1 MKDVSTIG
9 LDLAKNV
16 FQVHGVDGSGEAVL
30 RRQLRRGQVLA
41 FFKRLPPCLVGMEA
55 CATSH
60 YWAREIAALG
70 HEVRMMPARY
80 VKPYV
85 KRNKNDMADAEAICE
100 AVTRP
105 TMRFVP
111 IKTVEQQ
118 SVLVLH
124 RTRQLFVRQR
134 TQLINALR
142 AHLAEFGIVAGVGRN
157 GFERLVKV
165 IEDDRDERVPAS
177 ARDCLL
183 ALRDQ
188 LASVN
193 QRILEADRR
202 ILVWHRASEV
212 SRRLDEI
219 PGVGPLIAS
228 ALVASIPDPHA
239 FRSGRDLSA
248 WIGLVPKQSS
258 TGGKERL
265 GRISK
270 AGNRYLRKLLVVGA
284 LSVIRRAKQTGATRH
299 PWLIDLMARRPIKV
313 AAIAL
318 ANKIARIA
326 WAMMVRGTRY
336 KESHCR
342 RRRETRAGTSSR
354 PRGWKGQVT
363 DNAPSRSI
371 RRSGHPTL
379 ASAALR
385 LRVFDRDLICG
396 EHYGQRPSRSAA
408 PPSTDG

>member
-1 MKDVSTIG
+1 MKEVSTIG

-16 FQVHGVDGSGEAVL
+16 FQVHGVDGSGKTVI
-30 RRQLRRGQVLA
+30 RRQLRRGQVLP
-41 FFKRLPPCLVGMEA
+41 FFKKLPPCLVGMEA

-85 KRNKNDMADAEAICE
+85 KRNKNDLADAEAICE

-111 IKTVEQQ
+111 IKTPDQQ
-118 SVLVLH
+118 SILVLH
-124 RTRQLFVRQR
+124 RTRELFVRQR
-134 TQLINALR
+134 IMLVNALR

-157 GFERLVKV
+157 GLEKLLEV
-165 IEDDRDERVPAS
+165 IADEQDARVPPE

-188 LASVN
+188 LELAKR
-193 QRILEADRR
+193 QILEADRR
-202 ILVWHRASEV
+202 ILAWHRANEL
-212 SRRLDEI
+212 SRRLDDI
-219 PGVGPLIAS
+219 PGVGPLIAT
-228 ALVASIPDPHA
+228 ALVASIPDPQA

-258 TGGKERL
+258 TGGRERL
-265 GRISK
+265 GHISK

-284 LSVIRRAKQTGATRH
+284 LSVIKRAKQGSARR
-299 PWLIDLMARRPIKV
+299 PWLVALMARRSTKV

-326 WAMMVRGTRY
+326 WAMMVRGTHY
-336 KESHCR
+336 QE
-342 RRRETRAGTSSR
+342 
-354 PRGWKGQVT
+354 PLPQ
-363 DNAPSRSI
+363 
-371 RRSGHPTL
+371 
-379 ASAALR
+379 AA
-385 LRVFDRDLICG
+385 
-396 EHYGQRPSRSAA
+396 
-408 PPSTDG
+408 